1 MDTLPTWGP
10 EFRVSFELYINSFP
24 NTNTLGYA
32 EVIRFT
38 SSDSNFG
45 SYEDRIPGFYV
56 HKDGKIAPAHFSCL
70 PACPLYASNFNT
82 WYKID
87 MQQYLKNNQYM
98 FEVRID
104 NTVVNN
110 FIVSKSVIQQLKNV
124 RVLARSTTFYQLAD
138 VRIRNLFYKSGK
150 PGKL

>member
-1 MDTLPTWGP
+1 
-10 EFRVSFELYINSFP
+10 
-24 NTNTLGYA
+24 
-32 EVIRFT
+32 
-38 SSDSNFG
+38 
-45 SYEDRIPGFYV
+45 
-56 HKDGKIAPAHFSCL
+56 
-70 PACPLYASNFNT
+70 
-82 WYKID
+82 
-87 MQQYLKNNQYM
+87 M